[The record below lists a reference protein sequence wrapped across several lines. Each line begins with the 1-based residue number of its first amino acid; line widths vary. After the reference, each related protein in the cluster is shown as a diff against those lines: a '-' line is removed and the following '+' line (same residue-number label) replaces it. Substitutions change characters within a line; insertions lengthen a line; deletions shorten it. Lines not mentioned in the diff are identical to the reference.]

1 MNYTTKTII
10 WWFLTLSVPKKFK
23 KFIFEIPRIA
33 QVLNINNL
41 RTTSAM
47 SINLQTIRKLIEY
60 SLEIVLVK
68 TMFTLTVFEILLSQ
82 GRSVLWPP
90 SKSLGA
96 KGLKFQWKTR
106 KIFGICWNCLNSD
119 WFTSFGGFEWF
130 SILWFSLTL
139 SVPEDLKNLIYE
151 MPIIAQTLNI
161 NNLRTTSA

>member
-10 WWFLTLSVPKKFK
+10 WWFLTISVPKKFK

-82 GRSVLWPP
+82 GRSVLWPAQQVIG
-90 SKSLGA
+90 SKRVKVSVKNQKNIRNL
-96 KGLKFQWKTR
+96 LKLLEQW
-106 KIFGICWNCLNSD
+106 
-119 WFTSFGGFEWF
+119 
-130 SILWFSLTL
+130 
-139 SVPEDLKNLIYE
+139 LIYKLWGFWMVFNFMIFFNPFSPGRFE
-151 MPIIAQTLNI
+151 KFDLWDA
-161 NNLRTTSA
+161 NNCANFKHK

>member
-82 GRSVLWPP
+82 GRSVLWPTQQVIG
-90 SKSLGA
+90 SKRVKVSVKNQKNIRNL
-96 KGLKFQWKTR
+96 LKLLEQW
-106 KIFGICWNCLNSD
+106 
-119 WFTSFGGFEWF
+119 
-130 SILWFSLTL
+130 
-139 SVPEDLKNLIYE
+139 LIYKLWGFW
-151 MPIIAQTLNI
+151 MVFNFMIFF
-161 NNLRTTSA
+161 NNSYAE